1 MIDPSAVA
9 SIIVSL
15 IAASSAFASQRSAA
29 RAANVNTVTAS
40 RVEMERE
47 AYQRAR
53 DFDVAT
59 MKRQDE
65 EIAELLGNVV
75 ALKKEN
81 QEYRRDVQELRK
93 ENREL
98 STRLS
103 KCEKHLRQTEEKNPP
118 KEIP

>member
-1 MIDPSAVA
+1 MMDPSAVA
-9 SIIVSL
+9 SIIVSM
-15 IAASSAFASQRSAA
+15 IAASSAYASQRSAA

-65 EIAELLGNVV
+65 EIAELLGDVV
-75 ALKKEN
+75 TLKKEN
-81 QEYRRDVQELRK
+81 QELRK
-93 ENREL
+93 ENREIKKENRDL
-98 STRLS
+98 SERLT
-103 KCEKHLRQTEEKNPP
+103 KCERHLRQAEDKQPP